1 MEKMK
6 KDPKESRDYL
16 LIQAA
21 RNNNDQQ
28 AYQEL
33 MDKHYLDVYLEIY
46 TRLRDEQLSKD
57 LAQEVMTK
65 AFAQLDRYEP
75 VFAFGTWL
83 KRVTINHTIDFLRK
97 KRLQTT
103 SIDESYDYDSGEVKL
118 QVEATDLTPEE
129 RLQKTERAAI
139 VREYV
144 GKLKDVYRNLI
155 EMRYFD
161 ELSYEEMADALGIP
175 LGTVKARLHRAKGM
189 LNQMMISGQG
199 QF

>member
-46 TRLRDEQLSKD
+46 TRIRDEQLSKD

-103 SIDESYDYDSGEVKL
+103 SIDESFDYDSGEVKI

-144 GKLKDVYRNLI
+144 GKLKYVYRNLI
-155 EMRYFD
+155 EMRYFE